1 MARIEEIEGKN
12 NIRVSKGYKPS
23 IEETKSKL
31 RESIVLRRQGS
42 TDQVVN
48 LKPIRIGSILD
59 EFESVQ
65 LFGSILNIFEW
76 AELLKKTQN
85 SPWIHVL
92 GLLFMKN

>member
-42 TDQVVN
+42 TDQVV
-48 LKPIRIGSILD
+48 
-59 EFESVQ
+59 
-65 LFGSILNIFEW
+65 
-76 AELLKKTQN
+76 
-85 SPWIHVL
+85 
-92 GLLFMKN
+92 